1 MAMVRGLYPKDWDVI
16 SGQVKWDAHFNCSE
30 CHKQCRLPGEPFDSH
45 ERTLTTAHLSHEPCD
60 CPRRNLKALCVTCHF
75 RHDASA
81 NQRKR
86 WFQVRIDGGAGHV
99 GRQLHMFVQG
109 LAIGRVIN
117 GRAENNRET
126 ISTCAVGL
134 SPPVSSAQSG
144 LIA

>member
-1 MAMVRGLYPKDWDVI
+1 
-16 SGQVKWDAHFNCSE
+16 
-30 CHKQCRLPGEPFDSH
+30 
-45 ERTLTTAHLSHEPCD
+45 
-60 CPRRNLKALCVTCHF
+60 
-75 RHDASA
+75 
-81 NQRKR
+81 
-86 WFQVRIDGGAGHV
+86 
-99 GRQLHMFVQG
+99 MFVQG